1 MRAPVATGSVEQP
14 LWGHHSL
21 RMRKL
26 GVLWLVLSLPFL
38 ASAAYGDTLTVRLG
52 DLTLR
57 PYVLL
62 QLDEGGTLGQTRG
75 GGQGTSFNLRR
86 ARVGAQAT
94 IADQF
99 SMDAIWDFGGTPDN
113 HSSLYA
119 ADLAYIGFKPF
130 VIRGGVYKWPF
141 TLEYSQSATDILF
154 LERASI
160 VNIVGGLVAGADRVG
175 GQFGAARERWFAA
188 VFLTGGRTGPGARSG
203 QRAVLGRAAGLVI
216 KTDNAALHLG
226 ISGAWLY
233 RVPSSG
239 GGVHTIDLSDQPELQ
254 IDNVPPSLSTGP
266 IAAQSALIGGPEV
279 GLGWDRLWL
288 QSEWYGIRVERS
300 PSSAGFLFFSGW
312 YAQAAYTLIGKP
324 RQYRPSVAAWGSPS
338 PVEKFNPATGS
349 WGAIEVGARFSTVN
363 LNDQG
368 VRGGRQRVS
377 AAVINWYPADPLRF
391 SLEYAHADVA
401 GGEAPRS
408 LNFVALRGQ
417 LFF

>member
-1 MRAPVATGSVEQP
+1 
-14 LWGHHSL
+14 
-21 RMRKL
+21 MRKS
-26 GVLWLVLSLPFL
+26 GVLWLVLSQPFF
-38 ASAAYGDTLTVRLG
+38 ASAVYGDALTVQLG

-62 QLDEGGTLGQTRG
+62 QLDEGGTFGQTHG
-75 GGQGTSFNLRR
+75 EGQGTGFNLRR

-119 ADLAYIGFKPF
+119 ADIAYIGFKPF

-188 VFLTGGRTGPGARSG
+188 VFLTGGRTGPDARSD
-203 QRAVLGRAAGLVI
+203 QRAVLARAAGLVI

-226 ISGAWLY
+226 ISGAWLN

-239 GGVHTIDLSDQPELQ
+239 GGVHAIDLSDQPELQ
-254 IDNVPPSLSTGP
+254 IDNVPPSLSTSS

-288 QSEWYGIRVERS
+288 QSEWYGIRVERA
-300 PSSAGFLFFSGW
+300 PSSAGSLSFSGW

-324 RQYRPSVAAWGSPS
+324 RQYRPSVAAWGGPS
-338 PVEKFNPATGS
+338 PVEKFNPASGS

-368 VRGGRQRVS
+368 VRGGQQRVWS
-377 AAVINWYPADPLRF
+377 AVINWYPAEPLRF
-391 SLEYAHADVA
+391 SLEYGHADVA
-401 GGEAPRS
+401 EGKAPRS

>member
-1 MRAPVATGSVEQP
+1 MGPVQGR
-14 LWGHHSL
+14 LL
-21 RMRKL
+21 RRVRQF
-26 GVLWLVLSLPFL
+26 GVLWLVQILLLL
-38 ASAAYGDTLTVRLG
+38 ASAAYGDTPSVRLG
-52 DLTLR
+52 DLTLN

-62 QLDEGGTLGQTRG
+62 QLDEGGTFGQTRG
-75 GGQGTSFNLRR
+75 GGQGTGFNLRR

-113 HSSLYA
+113 HSRVYK

-141 TLEYSQSATDILF
+141 TLEYSQSSADILF

-160 VNIVGGLVAGADRVG
+160 VNIVGDLVAGADRVG
-175 GQFGAARERWFAA
+175 GQFGATGERWFAA
-188 VFLTGGRTGPGARSG
+188 VFLTGGRTGPGAMPA
-203 QRAVLGRAAGLVI
+203 QRALLVRAAGLVI

-226 ISGAWLY
+226 ASGAWLY
-233 RVPSSG
+233 RVPSSD
-239 GGVHTIDLSDQPELQ
+239 GGVHTLNLSDQPELQ
-254 IDNVPPSLSTGP
+254 VDKVPPSLSTGP

-279 GLGWDRLWL
+279 GLSWDRLWL
-288 QSEWYGIRVERS
+288 QSEWYGIRVERN
-300 PSSAGFLFFSGW
+300 PSSAGSPFFSGW

-324 RQYRPSVAAWGSPS
+324 PQYMPSVAAWGSPS
-338 PVEKFNPATGS
+338 PAEKFDPASGS

-363 LNDQG
+363 LDDQG
-368 VRGGRQRVS
+368 VRGGRQRVWS
-377 AAVINWYPADPLRF
+377 AVINWYPAEPLRF

-408 LNFVALRGQ
+408 LNFVTLRGQ

>member
-1 MRAPVATGSVEQP
+1 MCLGGSRAQ
-14 LWGHHSL
+14 
-21 RMRKL
+21 
-26 GVLWLVLSLPFL
+26 
-38 ASAAYGDTLTVRLG
+38 
-52 DLTLR
+52 
-57 PYVLL
+57 LL
-62 QLDEGGTLGQTRG
+62 QLDEGATFGQTHG
-75 GGQGTSFNLRR
+75 GGQGTGFNLRR

-130 VIRGGVYKWPF
+130 VIPISVSSLSSFAAACTSGRSRSS
-141 TLEYSQSATDILF
+141 TSQSAADILF
-154 LERASI
+154 LEWASI

-175 GQFGAARERWFAA
+175 GQFGAARERSFAA
-188 VFLTGGRTGPGARSG
+188 VFLTGGRTGPDARSG

-216 KTDNAALHLG
+216 KTDNSALHLG
-226 ISGAWLY
+226 ASGAWLY

-300 PSSAGFLFFSGW
+300 P
-312 YAQAAYTLIGKP
+312 
-324 RQYRPSVAAWGSPS
+324 
-338 PVEKFNPATGS
+338 
-349 WGAIEVGARFSTVN
+349 
-363 LNDQG
+363 
-368 VRGGRQRVS
+368 
-377 AAVINWYPADPLRF
+377 
-391 SLEYAHADVA
+391 
-401 GGEAPRS
+401 
-408 LNFVALRGQ
+408 
-417 LFF
+417 